1 VHDTRC
7 SRLLPRQLFH
17 LFLHAEQQ
25 ARNIQ
30 SHPNDEYMPVTSLL
44 AATDDRSQRGR
55 RFRRIEEFYNR
66 RTFLYPTPHR
76 RLLFEIKL
84 EKMRIEKQKR
94 LMLRFVSYAPP
105 IYGE

>member
-1 VHDTRC
+1 
-7 SRLLPRQLFH
+7 
-17 LFLHAEQQ
+17 
-25 ARNIQ
+25 
-30 SHPNDEYMPVTSLL
+30 MPVTSSP

-66 RTFLYPTPHR
+66 RTFLYPTPLR

-94 LMLRFVSYAPP
+94 LMLGFVSYAPP
-105 IYGE
+105 IYGEQIFICRFKIIYLYKLNVLPRVDIL